1 MSKTLKVTT
10 ATGSIYE
17 FNLPKLL
24 MRRIEDVTNADSSTL
39 RQDGEWLQMLLA
51 PKIEVGKPMTI
62 ALAPL
67 GDPDTTDVT
76 MRHTTTVTSI
86 EEV

>member
-1 MSKTLKVTT
+1 MSKILKVET
-10 ATGSIYE
+10 ATGSTYE

-24 MRRIEDVTNADSSTL
+24 MRRVEAVDNIDSSTL
-39 RQDGEWLQMLLA
+39 RKDGEWLQMLQA
-51 PKIEVGKPMTI
+51 PVIEIGKPMAI

-67 GDPDTTDVT
+67 GDPETTDVT
-76 MRHTTTVTSI
+76 MRHTTTVVSI

>member
-24 MRRIEDVTNADSSTL
+24 MRRIEDVTNVDSSTL

>member
-24 MRRIEDVTNADSSTL
+24 MRRIEDVANADSSTL